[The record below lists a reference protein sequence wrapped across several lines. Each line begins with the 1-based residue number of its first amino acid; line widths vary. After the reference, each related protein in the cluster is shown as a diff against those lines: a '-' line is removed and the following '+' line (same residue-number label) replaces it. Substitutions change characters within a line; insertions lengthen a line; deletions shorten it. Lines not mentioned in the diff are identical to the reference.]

1 MDRIYRACYPS
12 DIGTIEIA
20 GTDRGILSIGFDP
33 AAETPDQRLP
43 PCVSQGLKQLDEY
56 FRGRRRQF
64 DLPLI
69 LEGTDFQKTVWRELT
84 RIPYAS
90 TRSYGDVAAAIGKPK
105 ACRAVGQANHN
116 NPIAIVV
123 PCHRVIGADGSLTGY
138 GSGIWRKK
146 WLLSFESAARDNRV
160 SGRST

>member
-12 DIGTIEIA
+12 DIGAIEIA

-33 AAETPDQRLP
+33 AAETPDEHLP

-56 FRGRRRQF
+56 FKGRRRQF